1 MRLDNPKT
9 GDILRHPDGPEGGS
23 WGNVRNRLHAGVE
36 VTVVQD
42 RQVTVRDIAR
52 LGGVSAATVSRALR
66 DHPRI
71 SPATRARIKALAR
84 RVGYRP
90 NPRARALLGGKV
102 DSIGFIIGRCRQPF
116 MSLNGFYGPT
126 LGAVST
132 AVEEADYNL
141 LVLTD
146 RSAEGSDT
154 VLPKM
159 IGERYVAG
167 VIVCEAL
174 DSALRRELEDF
185 SFPYVQIDTSDR
197 APANCV
203 YPEDEKA
210 GLAAVRHLATLGHR
224 DIAYVNTDLNI
235 HICARTRLEGYLA
248 GMAELGLKARPG
260 YSVRPVEERLAGLFA
275 RKPYPSAL
283 FCFDDDIAIDA
294 LEFLWRRRI
303 RVPDE
308 VSIVG
313 VNDAPPARRVV
324 PQLTTV
330 STHAEEMGRA
340 ACEMLFQRID
350 TGRDVPSRGF
360 APELIVR
367 ESAAEASDALVT
379 SRT

>member
-1 MRLDNPKT
+1 MEE
-9 GDILRHPDGPEGGS
+9 RH
-23 WGNVRNRLHAGVE
+23 
-36 VTVVQD
+36 
-42 RQVTVRDIAR
+42 VTVRDLAR
-52 LGGVSAATVSRALR
+52 LAGVSAATVSRALR

-71 SPATRARIKALAR
+71 STQTCARIKALAR
-84 RVGYRP
+84 QVGYRA

-116 MSLNGFYGPT
+116 ATLNNFYGPT

-132 AVEEADYNL
+132 AVEEADYNV

-146 RSAEGSDT
+146 RSVDGSDT

-159 IGERYVAG
+159 IGERHVAG

-174 DSALRRELEDF
+174 DDALRRELEDF
-185 SFPYVQIDTSDR
+185 SFPYVQVDTSDR
-197 APANCV
+197 ASVNCV

-210 GLAAVRHLATLGHR
+210 GVVAVRHLATLGHC
-224 DIAYVNTDLNI
+224 DIAYVNAHLDN

-248 GMAELGLKARPG
+248 GMAELGFKARPG
-260 YSVRPVEERLAGLFA
+260 YGVRPVEERLVELFA
-275 RKPYPSAL
+275 HQPYPTAL

-303 RVPDE
+303 RVPDA

-313 VNDAPPARRVV
+313 VNDTPMARRVV

-330 STHAEEMGRA
+330 STHAKEMGRS
-340 ACEMLFQRID
+340 ACEMLFVRIR
-350 TGRDVPSRGF
+350 TGRGVPSSGF

-367 ESAAEASDALVT
+367 ESATMAPAGAPA
-379 SRT
+379 